1 MTLNAS
7 GNLALGTT
15 SPTGLFTSY
24 KSQNGD
30 PKLGHFYNDNTGTAA
45 EAAVYI
51 TNSSSVADGLFLQ
64 TYGQNGTTAGGFV
77 QDASIIGSG
86 SGASGGLSIMTRA
99 NADMRFY
106 TNGHTNERMRID
118 SSGNLG
124 LGCVPSSGVRLDI
137 RSNAAAT
144 LGDFRN
150 ASSTGY
156 GLYVAAGDTDSQY
169 AFRAADYQNNSLVT
183 ITGAGKLLV
192 GTTTV
197 PSGGTN
203 RKAVFKGNDSLGL
216 QGGTGTS
223 TGDIGFYNPSGSEY
237 WSIASNQTNWY
248 IADADFT
255 HYAVL
260 GQNMGSWAFGSDR
273 RLKENIVDISY
284 GLDSVMAMQP
294 RAFTFTS
301 SGVETIGFVAQ
312 ELAEV
317 IPEAVTG
324 TAVEYSDADTPQEKA
339 SKSLGV
345 SKDTLIPVLVKAI
358 QELKEELNAAT
369 ARITEMENT

>member
-1 MTLNAS
+1 MTLN
-7 GNLALGTT
+7 
-15 SPTGLFTSY
+15 
-24 KSQNGD
+24 
-30 PKLGHFYNDNTGTAA
+30 
-45 EAAVYI
+45 
-51 TNSSSVADGLFLQ
+51 
-64 TYGQNGTTAGGFV
+64 
-77 QDASIIGSG
+77 
-86 SGASGGLSIMTRA
+86 
-99 NADMRFY
+99 
-106 TNGHTNERMRID
+106 
-118 SSGNLG
+118 SSG
-124 LGCVPSSGVRLDI
+124 RL
-137 RSNAAAT
+137 
-144 LGDFRN
+144 
-150 ASSTGY
+150 
-156 GLYVAAGDTDSQY
+156 V
-169 AFRAADYQNNSLVT
+169 
-183 ITGAGKLLV
+183 V

-358 QELKEELNAAT
+358 QEQQETITALT
-369 ARITEMENT
+369 ARIEQLENN